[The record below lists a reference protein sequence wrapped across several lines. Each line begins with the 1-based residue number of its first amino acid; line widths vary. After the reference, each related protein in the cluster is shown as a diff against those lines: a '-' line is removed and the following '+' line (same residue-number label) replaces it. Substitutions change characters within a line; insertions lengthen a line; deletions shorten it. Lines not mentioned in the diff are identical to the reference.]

1 MENHEFL
8 VKASF
13 DPNLTEL
20 REKMNELE
28 EKMQSLL
35 KTAAKELGRVWNC
48 LSFMSPLQ
56 SGDENWYKE
65 VKGLK
70 GICIILLLSW
80 ADFGCCSTS
89 C

>member
-35 KTAAKELGRVWNC
+35 KTAAKELGRACNC
-48 LSFMSPLQ
+48 L
-56 SGDENWYKE
+56 
-65 VKGLK
+65 
-70 GICIILLLSW
+70 
-80 ADFGCCSTS
+80 
-89 C
+89 